1 MGNGSQQR
9 LINQMFN
16 HNELTIRQMIDVLG
30 ITDQSVRYNLKK
42 LESLGVFERVSEK
55 QRDPNAIYRFRH
67 G

>member
-42 LESLGVFERVSEK
+42 LESLGVFERVSVK
-55 QRDPNAIYRFRH
+55 
-67 G
+67 